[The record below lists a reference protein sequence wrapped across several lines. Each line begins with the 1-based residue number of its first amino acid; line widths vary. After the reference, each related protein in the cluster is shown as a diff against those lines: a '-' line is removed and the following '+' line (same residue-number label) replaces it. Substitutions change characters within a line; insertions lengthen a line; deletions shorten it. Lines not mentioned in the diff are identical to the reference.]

1 MDDLFVLDRD
11 GSAVR
16 VTELPFAKEGD
27 VSGWLSSTV
36 FAGAG
41 SRSKEAELAI
51 DAAMD
56 FMANRLERAELGLRE
71 LSESLKALRPTLE
84 ATEPPTDLQR
94 PLVERVH
101 DALVQTLP
109 GHDRFW
115 ARWVRTWEQH
125 EAVQELT
132 R

>member
-41 SRSKEAELAI
+41 SRSKE
-51 DAAMD
+51 
-56 FMANRLERAELGLRE
+56 AELGLRE